1 MNKQKGSFLD
11 YIHNGNILI
20 ADGGMGTLLSQSV
33 NPNTCVEALNLTA
46 PEKVEQAH
54 ASYIEAGSQL
64 IETNSF
70 GINYH
75 KLKPYKLEDKV
86 EELCT
91 AAVTQAK
98 KARANKPVWI
108 AGSVGPLTQRRREL
122 DLYTEDDIQGMYL
135 EAMQALANAG
145 VDLIVLETFTR
156 ISDLDVA
163 LSQAKKIGLPI
174 LAQMAFGDHGVTD
187 EGVSVEKF
195 KQVTQNL
202 AADAIGSNCKIGPH
216 LVSSVVHMQSQG
228 SQKPISVFPNAGYA
242 QQVDGRYVYGA
253 SPKYFAQKLA
263 ECVSEG
269 AQILGGC
276 CGTSPEHIQA
286 LHALLESQNIK
297 QVELRKPAQIEVES
311 SPHQGDHHDNAVLA
325 KIKSP
330 QIFTTVE
337 VEPPKDLNLS
347 RSLEN
352 IQMLCQ
358 AGCDALNIP
367 DNPLS
372 IVRPDH
378 VIFADIVK
386 QHADIPVIL
395 HLTCRDKNLIAL
407 RSNILGAMMA
417 KVDSILAVTGDP
429 ASLGGHPGAT
439 SVYDVQSVGLIEL
452 IDSMNEQMQQSHPL
466 SIGVAF
472 NPNIK
477 GELGVKTAMD
487 KLAKKI
493 KAGAHFIETQPI
505 FDLEKLEFMTQQKQA
520 MQLPVCLGIMPLLG
534 QKNAEF
540 LHNEVPGMKIPKE
553 IRQRLTGLK
562 RQAAQQEGLNIAKE
576 IIDQAKAKGFNN
588 FYIIPP
594 MKKYH
599 LAAELVEHIHK
610 K

>member
-1 MNKQKGSFLD
+1 MKQKDSFLD
-11 YIHNGNILI
+11 YIQHGNIII
-20 ADGGMGTLLSQSV
+20 ADGAMGTLLSPYV
-33 NPNTCVEALNLTA
+33 DPNTCVEALNLSA

-54 ASYIEAGSQL
+54 ASYISVGSQL
-64 IETNSF
+64 VETNSF

-75 KLKPYKLEDKV
+75 KLKPYKLENKV
-86 EELCT
+86 KQLCNASVEL
-91 AAVTQAK
+91 AK
-98 KARANKPVWI
+98 KARGHKNVWI
-108 AGSVGPLTQRRREL
+108 AGSVGPLTQRRRDL
-122 DLYTEDDIQGMYL
+122 DLYTETDVQAMYQ
-135 EAMQALANAG
+135 EVFESLANAG
-145 VDLIVLETFTR
+145 VDLFVLETFTR
-156 ISDLDVA
+156 LSDIEVA
-163 LSQAKKIGLPI
+163 VKQAKTVGLPI
-174 LAQMAFGDHGVTD
+174 LMQMAFGDHGVTD

-195 KQVTQNL
+195 LQL
-202 AADAIGSNCKIGPH
+202 AYAHNVEAVGSNCKIGPH
-216 LVSSVVHMQSQG
+216 LVSSVVEMQALNCAM
-228 SQKPISVFPNAGYA
+228 PISVFPNAGYA
-242 QQVDGRYVYGA
+242 QHIDGRYVYGA
-253 SPKYFAQKLA
+253 TPKYFAQKLID
-263 ECVSEG
+263 CIDFG

-276 CGTSPEHIQA
+276 CGTSPEHIKA
-286 LHALLESQNIK
+286 LSSALSDHPKTKVPIRTIK
-297 QVELRKPAQIEVES
+297 KNQLGAVQTSRDTTENLILKKINDPAMFV
-311 SPHQGDHHDNAVLA
+311 
-325 KIKSP
+325 
-330 QIFTTVE
+330 TVE

-347 RSLEN
+347 RTIEH

-386 QHADIPVIL
+386 QHVDIPLIL

-452 IDSMNEQMQQSHPL
+452 IDSMNQQMQQSHPL

-477 GELGVKTAMD
+477 GELGIKTAMD

-493 KAGAHFIETQPI
+493 KAGAHYIETQPI

-553 IRQRLTGLK
+553 IRQRLAGLK

-576 IIDQAKAKGFNN
+576 IIDQAKNKGFNN

-599 LAAELVEHIHK
+599 LAAELVEHAK
-610 K
+610 KK